1 MSEGNPLDPHPIS
14 RNGMVANVWVVCPE
28 LARYRLPPTRLR
40 YGRPADRY
48 RSRVGRFLGRIW
60 EGFAV
65 TVTEWGGCC
74 DPVVI
79 EKLLDPCSGAR
90 VS

>member
-1 MSEGNPLDPHPIS
+1 MRRQGAPNWRAIACLQLGSGTVGRPTYRI
-14 RNGMVANVWVVCPE
+14 E
-28 LARYRLPPTRLR
+28 LAYF
-40 YGRPADRY
+40 YGGFG
-48 RSRVGRFLGRIW
+48 RVV
-60 EGFAV
+60 AV
-65 TVTEWGGCC
+65 TVTEFGGCC

>member
-1 MSEGNPLDPHPIS
+1 MREGGPIMRRQGAPNWRAIACLQLGS
-14 RNGMVANVWVVCPE
+14 GTVGRPTYRIE
-28 LARYRLPPTRLR
+28 LAYF
-40 YGRPADRY
+40 YGGF
-48 RSRVGRFLGRIW
+48 GRGV
-60 EGFAV
+60 AV
-65 TVTEWGGCC
+65 TVTEFGGCC

>member
-1 MSEGNPLDPHPIS
+1 
-14 RNGMVANVWVVCPE
+14 MVANVCVVCPE

-48 RSRVGRFLGRIW
+48 RIERAYFYGGFGRGV
-60 EGFAV
+60 AV

-79 EKLLDPCSGAR
+79 EKLLDP
-90 VS
+90 

>member
-1 MSEGNPLDPHPIS
+1 MREGGPIMRRQGAPNWRAIACPPLDPFRSTS
-14 RNGMVANVWVVCPE
+14 RPE
-28 LARYRLPPTRLR
+28 RIERAYF
-40 YGRPADRY
+40 YGGF
-48 RSRVGRFLGRIW
+48 GRGV
-60 EGFAV
+60 AV
-65 TVTEWGGCC
+65 TVTEFGGCC

>member
-1 MSEGNPLDPHPIS
+1 MRRQGAPNWRAIACPPLDPFRSASRPIPD
-14 RNGMVANVWVVCPE
+14 RAG
-28 LARYRLPPTRLR
+28 LFYDGF
-40 YGRPADRY
+40 GRG
-48 RSRVGRFLGRIW
+48 V
-60 EGFAV
+60 AV
-65 TVTEWGGCC
+65 TVTEFGGCC

>member
-40 YGRPADRY
+40 YGRPADHAG
-48 RSRVGRFLGRIW
+48 SSGPIFMADLG
-60 EGFAV
+60 
-65 TVTEWGGCC
+65 GGCGNSYQIGL
-74 DPVVI
+74 V
-79 EKLLDPCSGAR
+79 L
-90 VS
+90 